1 MELDFDSIINHGIK
15 LGAEF
20 VDLRYQEHLYETI
33 ALDNGV
39 IRDAGV
45 SFSKGIGVRVI
56 IGDRVGYSFTNTL
69 SAENLKTTVEKA
81 VKIAKSISPYS
92 GGVSLESRNMVKDK
106 IVSHYGIDPFDID
119 YSEKVEIL
127 NLMYKKLK
135 EFQELS
141 SITIPYA
148 FEKDRR
154 VYVSSNGDFIDFTRR
169 MIGVG
174 CRLVAHS
181 NNNYES
187 LSVSESTVGGWEFLK
202 SLNLEEYASM
212 NAKLL
217 IESLTAPRVSPGR
230 YDIVLDNEMVGLM
243 LHEAFGH
250 ATEGDVVE
258 AGGSVLMGRIG
269 EQVASELVTIVDDG
283 RVPGGVYVPYDD
295 EGTPKAKVFTV
306 ENGVLKS
313 FLHSRST
320 AKSLGGLPTGNARV
334 MSYNH
339 SILVRQTNTYMLPH
353 DWGVEEMIKDIKN
366 GLYIKG
372 KGALGGEVNPLT
384 GSFTFTSG
392 PSYIVENGE
401 PVKLVKG
408 VMLSGIILDTL
419 KRVDAVGKDLV
430 VKTSVFGGC
439 GKSGQMVRVGDGGP
453 HVRVRGFVLGG

>member
-1 MELDFDSIINHGIK
+1 MELDFDSIVNYGIK

-20 VDLRYQEHLYETI
+20 IDLRYQEHLYESI
-33 ALDNGV
+33 VLDNGV
-39 IRDAGV
+39 VRDAGV
-45 SFSKGIGVRVI
+45 SFTRGLGVRVI
-56 IGDRVGYSFTNTL
+56 IGDRVGYSFTNIM
-69 SAENLKTTVEKA
+69 SDENLKLTVEKA
-81 VKIAKSISPYS
+81 VKIARYTGSYGSV
-92 GGVSLESRNMVKDK
+92 VSMEARNMVKDR

-119 YSEKVEIL
+119 YTEKIEIL
-127 NLMYKKLK
+127 NLVHKKLREFK
-135 EFQELS
+135 EIS
-141 SITIPYA
+141 SITLPYA

-154 VYVSSNGDFIDFTRR
+154 VYVSSNGDFVDFTRR
-169 MIGVG
+169 MIGFG
-174 CRLVAHS
+174 LRLVAHS
-181 NNNYES
+181 NNTYES
-187 LSVSESTVGGWEFLK
+187 LSVSESTVGGWEFFK
-202 SLNLEEYASM
+202 AFDLEEYAAS
-212 NAKLL
+212 NARLL
-217 IESLTAPRVSPGR
+217 IESLTAPHVHPGR

-250 ATEGDVVE
+250 ATEGDIVE
-258 AGGSVLMGRIG
+258 AGGSVLAGRIG

-295 EGTPKAKVFTV
+295 EGTPKLKVFSV

-320 AKSLGGLPTGNARV
+320 AKSLGGTPTGNARV

-339 SILVRQTNTYMLPH
+339 SILVRQTNTYMLPR
-353 DWGVEEMIKDIKN
+353 DWGVEEMIRDMRRGI
-366 GLYIKG
+366 YVKG

-392 PSYIVENGE
+392 PSYIIEKGE